1 LNKKIVLDTSIIID
15 GIISS
20 KIDSNEIDDGYE
32 IIIPRL
38 AIDELQSQACK
49 QRDHGFVGL
58 SELRKIREKCIKR
71 KISIRIAGEK
81 PSLSDIKLAKNG
93 RIDALI
99 CDIAEGE
106 NAILFTSDYIQHLTA
121 LASGIQSTFDRSIT
135 SSEYDIENYF
145 DQSTMSV
152 HLIEGVEPLAK
163 KGTPGNFSL
172 EKISGNKLDKQI
184 LDEIINFLFSAKDN
198 KKVSNIEISFDGC
211 YVLMYKNLRIV
222 ITYPPVS
229 NKIEITA
236 VRPIKKLTLKDY
248 DMDHNLVDRL
258 SKDAEGILIAGRP
271 GSGKSTFAS
280 SIADHYVSNN
290 RLVKTLES
298 PRDLQVPNNV
308 VQYGSFKNGYER
320 VADLLLLV
328 RPDFT
333 IFDEVR
339 KIRDF
344 ELFADLRLTGIGM
357 IGVIHAAEALDA
369 IQRFIGKIELGMIPH
384 VIDTVIFIN
393 GGKID
398 KIYELKLTVK
408 VPAGMIEQDLSRP
421 VVEIRDFYSK
431 EVEYEIYSYGEENII
446 IPLENIDKK
455 VLGDKNNKI
464 NKLAESKIREVIGR
478 YDSQAEIKI
487 ISNDKIRILVNKEK
501 IPKIIGRGGS
511 TISEIEKILG
521 VKIDVEAKV
530 PSIGS
535 EIPFSISESGSRI
548 YLIVDEDHIGKKVN
562 LFLNEEL
569 LISNQIGKRSKLK
582 IDKKSDVGRKVFNII
597 MSNNQDSLKLFES
610 KIEQKF

>member
-1 LNKKIVLDTSIIID
+1 MLDTSIIID
-15 GIISS
+15 GIISN
-20 KIDSNEIDDGYE
+20 KIDNNEIDDGYE

-58 SELRKIREKCIKR
+58 GELRKIRDKCMSR
-71 KISIRIAGEK
+71 NISVKIAGQK

-99 CDIAEGE
+99 CDIAEEE
-106 NAILFTSDYIQHLTA
+106 NATLFTSDYIQHLTA
-121 LASGIQSTFDRSIT
+121 LACGVQSTFDRSIT
-135 SSEYDIENYF
+135 SHEFDIENYF

-163 KGTPGNFSL
+163 KGTPGNFTL
-172 EKISGNKLDKQI
+172 EKISESKLNKQI
-184 LDEIINFLFSAKDN
+184 LDEIMNFLFSTKDN
-198 KKVSNIEISFDGC
+198 KKVSNIEISFNGC

-222 ITYPPVS
+222 ITFPPVS

-248 DMDHNLVDRL
+248 DMDPDLVERL
-258 SKDAEGILIAGRP
+258 SKEAEGILIAGRP

-280 SIADHYVSNN
+280 SIADYYVSNN

-339 KIRDF
+339 RLRDF

-357 IGVIHAAEALDA
+357 IGVIHANEALDA

-393 GGKID
+393 GGQIE

-408 VPAGMIEQDLSRP
+408 VPSGMIEQDLSRP
-421 VVEIRDFYSK
+421 VVEISDFYSK

-455 VLGDKNNKI
+455 SQSEKNNKI
-464 NKLAESKIREVIGR
+464 NKLAESKIREIIGR

-487 ISNDKIRILVNKEK
+487 ISNDRIRILVNKEK
-501 IPKIIGRGGS
+501 IPKIIG
-511 TISEIEKILG
+511 
-521 VKIDVEAKV
+521 
-530 PSIGS
+530 
-535 EIPFSISESGSRI
+535 
-548 YLIVDEDHIGKKVN
+548 
-562 LFLNEEL
+562 
-569 LISNQIGKRSKLK
+569 
-582 IDKKSDVGRKVFNII
+582 
-597 MSNNQDSLKLFES
+597 
-610 KIEQKF
+610 

>member
-1 LNKKIVLDTSIIID
+1 LIKRIVLDTSIIID
-15 GIISS
+15 GNISK
-20 KIDSNEIDDGYE
+20 KIDNEEIDSSYE

-49 QRDHGFVGL
+49 QREHGFIGL
-58 SELRKIREKCIKR
+58 EELKKIREKSNLY
-71 KISIRIAGEK
+71 KIPVRIAGEK
-81 PSLSDIKLAKNG
+81 PTLTDIKLAKNG
-93 RIDALI
+93 RIDSLI
-99 CDIAEGE
+99 CDIAEKE
-106 NAILFTSDYIQHLTA
+106 KAMLYTSDYIQHISA
-121 LASGIQSTFDRSIT
+121 LASGVQSEYNRATP
-135 SSEYDIENYF
+135 SSEYDIEKYF
-145 DQSTMSV
+145 DESTMSV

-163 KGTPGNFSL
+163 KGTPGDFTL
-172 EKISGNKLDKQI
+172 EKILEKKLDKHM
-184 LDEIINFLFSAKDN
+184 LEEIINFLFSTKDN
-198 KKVSNIEISFDGC
+198 KKISNIEISFDGC
-211 YVLMYKNLRIV
+211 FVLMYKNLRIV
-222 ITYPPVS
+222 ITFPPVS

-236 VRPIKKLTLKDY
+236 VKPIKKLTLKDY
-248 DMDHNLVDRL
+248 NLDPNLVARL
-258 SKDAEGILIAGRP
+258 SKEAEGILIAGRP

-290 RLVKTLES
+290 KLVKTLES
-298 PRDLQVPNNV
+298 PRDLQVPDNV

-339 KIRDF
+339 RIKDF

-357 IGVIHAAEALDA
+357 IGVIHANEALDA

-384 VIDTVIFIN
+384 VIDTVIFIS
-393 GGKID
+393 GGEIE

-408 VPAGMIEQDLSRP
+408 VPSGMIEQDLSRP
-421 VVEIRDFYSK
+421 VVEIRDFFSK

-455 VLGDKNNKI
+455 GSGEKNNRI
-464 NKLAESKIREVIGR
+464 NRLAESKIREVIGR
-478 YDSQAEIKI
+478 FDSQAEIKI
-487 ISNDKIRILVNKEK
+487 ISGDKIRILVDKEK
-501 IPKIIGRGGS
+501 IPRIIGRGGS

-521 VKIDVEAKV
+521 VKIDVESKV
-530 PSIGS
+530 PSIGN

-548 YLIVDEDHIGKKVN
+548 YLVVDEVHIGKKVN
-562 LFLNEEL
+562 LFLNEDL
-569 LISNQIGKRSKLK
+569 LVNNQIGKKSKLK
-582 IDKKSDVGRKVFNII
+582 VDKKSDVGRKVFNTI

-610 KIEQKF
+610 KGDQ

>member
-1 LNKKIVLDTSIIID
+1 MLDTSIIID
-15 GIISS
+15 GIISN
-20 KIDSNEIDDGYE
+20 KIDNNEIDDGYE

-58 SELRKIREKCIKR
+58 GELRKIRDKCMSR
-71 KISIRIAGEK
+71 NISVKIAGQK

-99 CDIAEGE
+99 CDIAEEE
-106 NAILFTSDYIQHLTA
+106 NATLFTSDYIQHLTA
-121 LASGIQSTFDRSIT
+121 LACGIQSTFDRSIT
-135 SSEYDIENYF
+135 SHEFDIENYF

-163 KGTPGNFSL
+163 KGTPGNFTL
-172 EKISGNKLDKQI
+172 EKISESKLNKQI
-184 LDEIINFLFSAKDN
+184 LDEIMNFLFSTKDN
-198 KKVSNIEISFDGC
+198 KKVSNIEISFNGC

-222 ITYPPVS
+222 ITFPPVS

-248 DMDHNLVDRL
+248 DMDPDLVERL
-258 SKDAEGILIAGRP
+258 SKEAEGILIAGRP

-280 SIADHYVSNN
+280 SIADYYVSNN

-339 KIRDF
+339 RLRDF

-357 IGVIHAAEALDA
+357 IGVIHANEALDA

-393 GGKID
+393 GGQIE

-408 VPAGMIEQDLSRP
+408 VPSGMIEQDLSRP
-421 VVEIRDFYSK
+421 VVEISDFYSK

-455 VLGDKNNKI
+455 SQSEKNNKI
-464 NKLAESKIREVIGR
+464 NKLAESKIREIIGR

-487 ISNDKIRILVNKEK
+487 ISNDRIRILVNKEK
-501 IPKIIGRGGS
+501 IPKIIGRGGT

-548 YLIVDEDHIGKKVN
+548 YLLVDEEHIGKKVN

-597 MSNNQDSLKLFES
+597 MSNNQDSLRLFES
-610 KIEQKF
+610 KIDQKI

>member
-1 LNKKIVLDTSIIID
+1 MNKKIVLDTSIIID
-15 GIISS
+15 GIISN
-20 KIDSNEIDDGYE
+20 KIENNEIDEGSE

-49 QRDHGFVGL
+49 QREHGFVGL
-58 SELRKIREKCIKR
+58 TELRRIREKG
-71 KISIRIAGEK
+71 KIHNIDVRIAGGM
-81 PSLSDIKLAKNG
+81 PTPGDIKLAKNG
-93 RIDALI
+93 RIDSLI
-99 CDIAEGE
+99 CAIAEE
-106 NAILFTSDYIQHLTA
+106 EEAILYTSDYIQYLVA
-121 LASGIQSTFDRSIT
+121 IASGVQSIFYRSVT
-135 SSEYDIENYF
+135 SSEFDIENYF
-145 DQSTMSV
+145 DKVTMSV

-163 KGTPGNFSL
+163 KGTPGNFIL
-172 EKISGNKLDKQI
+172 EKISNEKLNKVV
-184 LDEIINFLFSAKDN
+184 LDEIINFLFSTKEN

-222 ITYPPVS
+222 ITFPPVS

-236 VRPIKKLTLKDY
+236 VRPVKKLTLKDY
-248 DMDHNLVDRL
+248 ELDAKLIERL
-258 SKDAEGILIAGRP
+258 SNDAGGILIAGRP

-298 PRDLQVPNNV
+298 PRDLQVPDNV

-339 KIRDF
+339 RIRDF

-357 IGVIHAAEALDA
+357 IGVIHANEALDA
-369 IQRFIGKIELGMIPH
+369 IQRFIGKIELGLIPH

-393 GGKID
+393 GGKIE

-455 VLGDKNNKI
+455 TAGEKNNRI

-478 YDSQAEIKI
+478 FDNQAEIKI
-487 ISNDKIRILVNKEK
+487 ISNDKIRILVSKDK

-530 PSIGS
+530 PSIGD

-548 YLIVDEDHIGKKVN
+548 YLLVDEEHIGKKVN

-569 LISNQIGKRSKLK
+569 LASNQIGKRSKLK
-582 IDKKSDVGRKVFNII
+582 IDKKSEVGRKVFNLI
-597 MSNNQDSLKLFES
+597 MSNNQDALKLYES
-610 KIEQKF
+610 KGD

>member
-1 LNKKIVLDTSIIID
+1 MNKKIVLDTSIIID

-20 KIDSNEIDDGYE
+20 KIDSNEIDDSCE

-49 QRDHGFVGL
+49 QRDHGFIGL
-58 SELRKIREKCIKR
+58 GELKKIREKCKTRNISI
-71 KISIRIAGEK
+71 KISGQK

-121 LASGIQSTFDRSIT
+121 LASGIQSTFDRSVS
-135 SSEYDIENYF
+135 SSEFDIENYF

-184 LDEIINFLFSAKDN
+184 LDEIMNFLFSTKDN

-211 YVLMYKNLRIV
+211 YVIMYKNLRIV
-222 ITYPPVS
+222 ITFPPVS

-248 DMDHNLVDRL
+248 DMDSNLVDRL

-339 KIRDF
+339 RIKDF

-393 GGKID
+393 GGKIE

-421 VVEIRDFYSK
+421 VVEIMDFYTK

-455 VLGDKNNKI
+455 GLVEKNNKI
-464 NKLAESKIREVIGR
+464 NKLAESKIREIIGR

-548 YLIVDEDHIGKKVN
+548 YLLVDEDHIGKKVN

-582 IDKKSDVGRKVFNII
+582 IDKKSDVGRKIFNII

-610 KIEQKF
+610 RIEQKI

>member
-1 LNKKIVLDTSIIID
+1 MNKKIVLDTSIITD
-15 GIISS
+15 GVISN
-20 KIDSNEIDDGYE
+20 KIDNNEIDDSYE
-32 IIIPRL
+32 IIVPRL

-49 QRDHGFVGL
+49 QRDYGFVGL
-58 SELRKIREKCIKR
+58 GELKKIREKCINR
-71 KISIRIAGEK
+71 NISIRISGQK

-99 CDIAEGE
+99 CDIAEEE
-106 NAILFTSDYIQHLTA
+106 NAILYTSDYIQHLTA
-121 LASGIQSTFDRSIT
+121 LASGIQSTFDKSIT
-135 SSEYDIENYF
+135 SSSFDIEKYF

-172 EKISGNKLDKQI
+172 EKISESKLNKQI
-184 LDEIINFLFSAKDN
+184 LDEIMNFLFSTKDN

-222 ITYPPVS
+222 ITFPPVS

-236 VRPIKKLTLKDY
+236 VRPIKKLTLNDY
-248 DMDHNLVDRL
+248 NLDPNLVDRL

-298 PRDLQVPNNV
+298 PRDLQVPDNV

-339 KIRDF
+339 RIRDF
-344 ELFADLRLTGIGM
+344 EMFADLRLTGIGM
-357 IGVIHAAEALDA
+357 IGVIHANEALDA

-393 GGKID
+393 GGKIE

-408 VPAGMIEQDLSRP
+408 VPSGMIEQDLSRP

-455 VLGDKNNKI
+455 GHGEKNNKI
-464 NKLAESKIREVIGR
+464 NRLAESKIREIIGR
-478 YDSQAEIKI
+478 YDTQAEIKI
-487 ISNDKIRILVNKEK
+487 ISNDRIRVLVNKEK

-535 EIPFSISESGSRI
+535 EIPFSVSESGSRI
-548 YLIVDEDHIGKKVN
+548 YLLVDEEHIGKKVN

-569 LISNQIGKRSKLK
+569 LVSNQIGKRSKLK
-582 IDKKSDVGRKVFNII
+582 IDKKSDVGRKVFNLI
-597 MSNNQDSLKLFES
+597 MSNNQDSLRLFES
-610 KIEQKF
+610 KTDQKI

>member
-1 LNKKIVLDTSIIID
+1 MIKRIVLDTSIVID
-15 GIISS
+15 GNISN
-20 KIDSNEIDDGYE
+20 KIDNKEIDNSFE

-49 QRDHGFVGL
+49 QREHGFIGL
-58 SELRKIREKCIKR
+58 AELKRIREKSSLQ
-71 KISIRIAGEK
+71 KITVRIVGDK

-99 CDIAEGE
+99 CDIAEKE
-106 NAILFTSDYIQHLTA
+106 NAILFTSDYIQHITA
-121 LASGIQSTFDRSIT
+121 LASGIQSTYDRAIP

-145 DQSTMSV
+145 DESTMSV
-152 HLIEGVEPLAK
+152 HLIQGVEPLAK
-163 KGTPGNFSL
+163 KGTPGDFTL
-172 EKISGNKLDKQI
+172 EKIVDKKLDKQT
-184 LDEIINFLFSAKDN
+184 LDEIINFLFSTKDN
-198 KKVSNIEISFDGC
+198 RKVSNIEISFDGG

-222 ITYPPVS
+222 ITLPPVS

-236 VRPIKKLTLKDY
+236 VRPIKKLTLSEYNLDP
-248 DMDHNLVDRL
+248 NLVERL
-258 SKDAEGILIAGRP
+258 SKEAEGILIAGRP

-280 SIADHYVSNN
+280 SIADHYVSRNK
-290 RLVKTLES
+290 LVKTLES
-298 PRDLQVPNNV
+298 PRDLQVPDNV

-339 KIRDF
+339 RIKDF

-357 IGVIHAAEALDA
+357 IGVIHANEALDA

-384 VIDTVIFIN
+384 VIDTVIFIH
-393 GGKID
+393 GGKIE

-421 VVEIRDFYSK
+421 VVEIRDFFSK
-431 EVEYEIYSYGEENII
+431 QVEYEIYSYGEENII

-455 VLGDKNNKI
+455 ASGEKNNRI

-478 YDSQAEIKI
+478 FDAQAEIKI
-487 ISNDKIRILVNKEK
+487 ISGDRIRILVDKEK
-501 IPKIIGRGGS
+501 IPRIIGRGGS
-511 TISEIEKILG
+511 TISEIEKTLG
-521 VKIDVEAKV
+521 VKIDVESKV
-530 PSIGS
+530 PSIGN

-548 YLIVDEDHIGKKVN
+548 YLIVDEVHIGKKVN
-562 LFLNEEL
+562 LFLNEDL
-569 LISNQIGKRSKLK
+569 LVSNQIGKRSKLK
-582 IDKKSDVGRKVFNII
+582 LDKKSDVGRKVFNVI
-597 MSNNQDSLKLFES
+597 MSNNHDSLRLFES
-610 KIEQKF
+610 KGE